1 MAAMNASASRR
12 PKAVSMPTA
21 AQLVADAIRQQ
32 IVTGVLADGESLPPE
47 ASLIEQ
53 YGVSRPTFR
62 EALRILQ
69 SESLITI
76 RRGSR
81 GGARVNAPTVDPVA
95 RQAGHVLQHMGTTLG
110 DVYQA
115 RAIIEPPAAGMIAS
129 NGNKAAI
136 RTLRAALERE
146 QAAADD
152 ADAFAHASAHFHDEV
167 IRLAGNNTLALF
179 AGILHEI
186 IEASS
191 ATVYRAEGDARH
203 RTETSG
209 AAHERLLDLI
219 ERGDADGAEEHW
231 RAHLDEIGAGLRAQ
245 TLKREVDLFAG

>member
-1 MAAMNASASRR
+1 MAAIRAAGR
-12 PKAVSMPTA
+12 PKSVSMPTA
-21 AQLVADAIRQQ
+21 AQLVADAIREQ
-32 IVTGVLADGESLPPE
+32 IVTGQLADGESLPPE
-47 ASLIEQ
+47 ATLIEQ

-95 RQAGHVLQHMGTTLG
+95 RQAGHVLQHLGTTLG

-115 RAIIEPPAAGMIAS
+115 RAIIEPPAAGMIAR
-129 NGNKAAI
+129 NGNKVAVKA
-136 RTLRAALERE
+136 LRAALDAER
-146 QAAADD
+146 AAAND
-152 ADAFAHASAHFHDEV
+152 ADAFSRASAHFHDEV

-186 IEASS
+186 IDASS
-191 ATVYRAEGDARH
+191 ATVYRAEDDARH

-209 AAHERLLDLI
+209 AAHERLVELI
-219 ERGDADGAEEHW
+219 ENGHGDAAEEHW
-231 RAHLDEIGAGLRAQ
+231 RDHLAEIGAGVRAQ
-245 TLKREVDLFAG
+245 TLRREVDLFAG